1 MTIMLANDCAKL
13 SQFTNLMS
21 LLYLCYVCHYYG
33 LAIIILYFLTLL
45 LICFI
50 LRWPYSQVM
59 QALNPLDC
67 WSQAKVISEC
77 FSLQTHH
84 IDIINS
90 NNLIPYISQHCPA
103 NLVIHKHSTIVLN
116 INICAEHSHRD
127 HGKAATLRPGAR
139 FDFCG
144 FLQFKST

>member
-45 LICFI
+45 LIRFI

-59 QALNPLDC
+59 QALNLLDC

-90 NNLIPYISQHCPA
+90 NNLIPYKQYKKGTHTQ
-103 NLVIHKHSTIVLN
+103 NYFTLVIL
-116 INICAEHSHRD
+116 EFFFP
-127 HGKAATLRPGAR
+127 TLP
-139 FDFCG
+139 
-144 FLQFKST
+144 S